1 MDRLSGLDASFLYLE
16 TPEQLLHVCGV
27 IVLDP
32 STMPD
37 GYSFATMKALI
48 NSRVGDVAEFTRKL
62 RKVPLKLDHPIWVKD
77 QHFDIDRH
85 VHRLALPQPG
95 GYAELVELCGH
106 LAGQPLDRSR
116 PLWEMWVIEG
126 YEGDKIAVFSKMH
139 HATVDGVSGSN
150 LISHL
155 CSLEADQPP
164 LALGGK
170 GTFGR
175 DPRELELL
183 GRAVLTT
190 FTRPLTAARLMA
202 PSVELLT
209 KTVGRAREGT
219 AMAAPFSAPRTSFNG
234 TITGHRAIALADMSL
249 EDIKA
254 IKKATGTTVN
264 DVVLAVSGG
273 ALRSYLDARGE
284 LPSSSLLATVPVS
297 VREESK
303 RSQGANKVSALF
315 AKLGTDVEDP
325 LERLQDLSEANRNAK
340 DHHSAIS
347 ADSLQDWAE
356 FAAPRTFGLAV
367 RAYAGLRLAEKH
379 PVVHNLVISNVPGPP
394 VPLYFGGARIE
405 ALYPL
410 GPVFHGSG
418 VNITVMSNDG
428 QVHVGIIACK
438 ESMPDVDDL
447 VQRFP
452 QELAALK
459 AAVSASDNVTSIR
472 SAPSTRE
479 PAAKAPAK
487 KAPPK
492 RAAPKAEAKQ
502 AAPAKAAVKQAATK
516 KTTARKAAPKKAATR
531 KSSAKKTA
539 TKKAPAKKAPAKK
552 ASVSS

>member
-37 GYSFATMKALI
+37 GYSFGTLKELI
-48 NSRVGDVAEFTRKL
+48 DSRVGDVAEFTRKL

-126 YEGDKIAVFSKMH
+126 YDDDKIAVFSKMH

-155 CSLEADQPP
+155 CSLEPDQPP

-183 GRAVLTT
+183 GRAVISNL
-190 FTRPLTAARLMA
+190 TRPLTAARLMA

-209 KTVGRAREGT
+209 KTVGRARRGT

-234 TITGHRAIALADMSL
+234 TITGHRAIALADMDL

-284 LPSSSLLATVPVS
+284 LPSNSLLATVPVS

-303 RSQGANKVSALF
+303 RSDGANKVSALF

-410 GPVFHGSG
+410 GPVFHGAG

-447 VQRFP
+447 VKRFP
-452 QELAALK
+452 AELAALK
-459 AAVSASDNVTSIR
+459 AAVSAGDNVRSIG
-472 SAPSTRE
+472 
-479 PAAKAPAK
+479 KAPVK
-487 KAPPK
+487 KK
-492 RAAPKAEAKQ
+492 
-502 AAPAKAAVKQAATK
+502 
-516 KTTARKAAPKKAATR
+516 
-531 KSSAKKTA
+531 
-539 TKKAPAKKAPAKK
+539 PAKKAPARKAAAKK
-552 ASVSS
+552 SGGAS